1 MVYVDSSAV
10 NGVTFS
16 DNNTIV
22 TKLDRADEATICQK
36 GLLLSVWM
44 PQENLTLQD
53 IVIRGVVYFSI
64 MVYLFI
70 GVSIV
75 SDRFMAAIEV
85 ITSKEKE
92 VKVRK
97 LNGET
102 QIVVVRVWNETVAN
116 LTLMALGSSAPE
128 ILLSIIEIIGKNF
141 NAGDLGPSTIV
152 GSAAYNLFV
161 IIAICVLVIPNGEV
175 RKIKHLRV
183 FFVTSTWSV
192 FAYIWLYLI
201 LDYFSPGRVEL
212 WESFL
217 TFMFFP
223 LTVLTAYIADR
234 RLLIYK
240 YIGKEYR
247 MNKHGV
253 MVQTEAD
260 SAFEM
265 NGRDDNI
272 KSFTDG
278 VITEEVRDFEESRR
292 EYITTLKN
300 LRRKYPQSDLESLE
314 IMAQEQLMNNGPKSR
329 AFYRIQATRKMMG
342 SGNIMRKISERAQ
355 SDLSEVKAELQRVDV
370 DLEEEIGLT
379 KVYFEPGHYTVMEN
393 CGEFELRVVR
403 EGDLSRECTVDFETE
418 DGSAEAGSDYV
429 GKKGTLIF
437 PPGVD
442 EQRFRIEVIDDD
454 VFEQDEH
461 FYVKLTNTSSDA
473 NLATPSFATVMI
485 LDDDHGGIF
494 ALCSKDHEICE
505 SVGIYELK
513 VQRFSGARGKV
524 LIPYWTEDGTAK
536 AGKDYEMAQ
545 GELEFDNNE
554 SE

>member
-1 MVYVDSSAV
+1 M
-10 NGVTFS
+10 
-16 DNNTIV
+16 
-22 TKLDRADEATICQK
+22 
-36 GLLLSVWM
+36 
-44 PQENLTLQD
+44 
-53 IVIRGVVYFSI
+53 
-64 MVYLFI
+64 
-70 GVSIV
+70 
-75 SDRFMAAIEV
+75 

-161 IIAICVLVIPNGEV
+161 IIALCVLVIPNGEV

-201 LDYFSPGRVEL
+201 LDFISPGVVEV

-217 TFMFFP
+217 TFLFFP

-272 KSFTDG
+272 KSFADGG
-278 VITEEVRDFEESRR
+278 VITEEIRDFEEARR

-300 LRRKYPQSDLESLE
+300 LRRKYPQNDLENLE

-329 AFYRIQATRKMMG
+329 AFYRIQATRKFVG

-370 DLEEEIGLT
+370 DLDEEVATI
-379 KVYFEPGHYTVMEN
+379 KVYFQPGHYTVMEN
-393 CGEFELRVVR
+393 CGEFELRVIR
-403 EGDLSRECTVDFETE
+403 EGDLARECSVDFYTE

-429 GKKGTLIF
+429 GKKGTLVF

-442 EQRFRIEVIDDD
+442 EQRFHIEVIDDD

-461 FYVKLTNTSSDA
+461 FYVKLTNPSNDV
-473 NLATPSFATVMI
+473 NLATPSVATVMI

-494 ALCSKDHEICE
+494 AFSSKDHEICE
-505 SVGIYELK
+505 SVGIYDLK
-513 VQRFSGARGKV
+513 VQRYSGARGKV

-536 AGKDYEMAQ
+536 AGKDYEMFQ